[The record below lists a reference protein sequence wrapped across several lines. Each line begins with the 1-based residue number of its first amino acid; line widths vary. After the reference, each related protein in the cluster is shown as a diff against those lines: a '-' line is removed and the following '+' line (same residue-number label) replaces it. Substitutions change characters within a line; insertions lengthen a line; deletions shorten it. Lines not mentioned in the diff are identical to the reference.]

1 MDNTYK
7 PKVTCIPND
16 RNKLIIESMPSLKEY
31 KPLWWGRFGRIQ
43 TSLSKIYKKSPYK
56 YRREIVSLEDSVHV
70 ALDWKESID
79 MNDTTPII
87 LCLHTLGG
95 DSDSA
100 FIKTFTDNG
109 IKRGYRM
116 VVYNRRGHGGMS
128 LLPTI
133 GDIYKIGKDKIFPRL
148 CDLDDMECVVNHI
161 MAKYP
166 DASKF
171 LVGFSCG
178 ANLAVNYISLD
189 DRCKDK
195 FVSCVSISNG
205 YDIHKGV
212 DLLVKNSPIC
222 DGVVCQTF
230 KKIIYKDDHLNEIKR
245 LSNGGIGLDINAIIN
260 SRSIKKL
267 EELTTILY
275 GFNTLADYH
284 NNESCHLSI
293 HDAKIPLLCLA
304 NMSDP
309 LLDNT
314 LLSVPIMAS
323 RRNENIITVVTNKG
337 GHIGWIESISRE
349 PWYSKV
355 VFEYIAYFTTK
366 LER

>member
-1 MDNTYK
+1 
-7 PKVTCIPND
+7 
-16 RNKLIIESMPSLKEY
+16 
-31 KPLWWGRFGRIQ
+31 
-43 TSLSKIYKKSPYK
+43 
-56 YRREIVSLEDSVHV
+56 
-70 ALDWKESID
+70 
-79 MNDTTPII
+79 
-87 LCLHTLGG
+87 
-95 DSDSA
+95 
-100 FIKTFTDNG
+100 
-109 IKRGYRM
+109 
-116 VVYNRRGHGGMS
+116 MS
-128 LLPTI
+128 LLPIDNAYT
-133 GDIYKIGKDKIFPRL
+133 IGKDKIFPRL

-166 DASKF
+166 DAPKF
-171 LVGFSCG
+171 IVGFSCG

-212 DLLVKNSPIC
+212 NLLVKNSPIC
-222 DGVVCQTF
+222 DGIVCQTF
-230 KKIIYKDDHLNEIKR
+230 KKIIYNDDHLNEIKR
-245 LSNGGIGLDINAIIN
+245 LSKNALDINAIIN

-267 EELTTILY
+267 EELTTRLY

-284 NNESCHLSI
+284 NNESCHLLI

-323 RRNENIITVVTNKG
+323 RRNENIITAVTNKG
-337 GHIGWIESISRE
+337 GHIGWIESLDRE

-355 VFEYIAYFTTK
+355 VFEYIGFFNTN